1 LENNLELASSKSSS
15 NQLIAVGVSSIPVDC
30 EVGEEAFHGLI
41 ERDVMSAEFVSL
53 KIVFE
58 VRGRK
63 LMPLDHS
70 RILSVCVLANP

>member
-15 NQLIAVGVSSIPVDC
+15 NQLIAVGVSLIPVDF
-30 EVGEEAFHGLI
+30 EIGEEAFHGLI